1 MRFSCKRN
9 CFSSFKC
16 VLYDF
21 RMWFRVCGV
30 KVAFLWG
37 FEGNGNSFIWFFV
50 GG

>member
-1 MRFSCKRN
+1 
-9 CFSSFKC
+9 
-16 VLYDF
+16 
-21 RMWFRVCGV
+21 MWFRVCGV